1 VRIGANLITND
12 TTLSIL
18 DVAPR
23 VEAAGLDSIFQG
35 EHSHIPVATVFPAF
49 EGVVPDFYK
58 RFPDLFVTMAAAAAV
73 TTRLRLGTGVVLV
86 AEHQPLRL
94 AKAVAS
100 LDRLSGGRVD
110 FGVGYGWNAPEMANN
125 GVEPARRGAVFR
137 EHLGVIRDLWSGDV
151 VDHDGDHVSF
161 TPSWSLPK
169 PVQTASRPGPPILIG
184 AGATRRTFKDVLELA
199 DGWYPL
205 TGPTLVEDAARLRA
219 AAAEQGRD
227 VEVSACEMAGQM
239 AGVPWYCDDTAA
251 RQDLADAVQRYA
263 DGGIDRLL
271 IGVPVDTIGH
281 LEDAL
286 AVLAE
291 LQPTAV
297 RDAVPGGAGSGDRSP
312 ASSVRR

>member
-12 TTLSIL
+12 TTISIL

-35 EHSHIPVATVFPAF
+35 EHSHIPVETVFPMF
-49 EGVVPDFYK
+49 DGVVPDFYK
-58 RFPDLFVTMAAAAAV
+58 RFPDLFVTMAAAAAL

-100 LDRLSGGRVD
+100 LDALSGGRVD
-110 FGVGYGWNAPEMANN
+110 FGVGYGWNGPEMANN
-125 GVEPARRGAVFR
+125 GVDPAKRGPVFR
-137 EHLGVIRDLWSGDV
+137 DHLRAIRDLWAGDAV
-151 VDHDGDHVSF
+151 AHEGEYVSF

-184 AGATRRTFKDVLELA
+184 AGATKRTFNDVVELA

-205 TGPTLVEDAARLRA
+205 AGPTLVEDAARLRA
-219 AAAEQGRD
+219 AAAEKGRTI
-227 VEVSACEMAGQM
+227 EVSACEMAGQM
-239 AGVPWYCDDTAA
+239 AGVPWYCDDAAA
-251 RQDLADAVQRYA
+251 RHALADAVQRYA
-263 DGGIDRLL
+263 DGGIDRLV
-271 IGVPVDTIGH
+271 IGVPVDTIAH

-291 LQPTAV
+291 LQPTAI
-297 RDAVPGGAGSGDRSP
+297 RDGDRSP
-312 ASSVRR
+312 ASSARG

>member
-35 EHSHIPVATVFPAF
+35 EHSHIPVDTVFPSPD
-49 EGVVPDFYK
+49 GTVPEFYK

-73 TTRLRLGTGVVLV
+73 TTRLRLGTGVVLP

-100 LDRLSGGRVD
+100 LDVLSGGRVD

-125 GVEPARRGAVFR
+125 GIDPARRRKVFR
-137 EHLGVIRDLWSGDV
+137 EHIDVITELWANDV
-151 VDHDGDHVSF
+151 VEHDGPHTQF
-161 TPSWSLPK
+161 TSSWSLPK
-169 PVQTASRPGPPILIG
+169 PVQSQWRRVGPPILIG
-184 AGATRRTFKDVLELA
+184 AAAGPRTFADVLDLA

-205 TGPTLVEDAARLRA
+205 TGPKFLEDAAELRRQA
-219 AAAEQGRD
+219 TERGRI
-227 VEVSACEMAGQM
+227 VEISACEMAGQ
-239 AGVPWYCDDTAA
+239 AGIPWYCDEPAA
-251 RQDLADAVQRYA
+251 KRQLSDDAQRYA
-263 DGGIDRLL
+263 DEDIDRLV
-271 IGVPVDTIGH
+271 IGVPVDSLGH

-286 AVLAE
+286 AVLADV
-291 LQPTAV
+291 AV
-297 RDAVPGGAGSGDRSP
+297 ACRRDRASGT
-312 ASSVRR
+312 

>member
-18 DVAPR
+18 EVAPR

-35 EHSHIPVATVFPAF
+35 EHSHIPVETVFPMGD
-49 EGVVPDFYK
+49 GVVPDFYK

-73 TTRLRLGTGVVLV
+73 TTRLRVGTGVVLV

-100 LDRLSGGRVD
+100 LDVLSGGRFD

-125 GVEPARRGAVFR
+125 GVDPTRRRTVFR
-137 EHLGVIRDLWSGDV
+137 EHLAVISALWADDV
-151 VDHDGDHVSF
+151 VEHAGAQTSF

-169 PVQTASRPGPPILIG
+169 PHQTGWRRPGPPILIG
-184 AGATRRTFKDVLELA
+184 ASAGPRTFADVLDLA

-205 TGPTLVEDAARLRA
+205 TGPTLIEDTAELRRM
-219 AAAEQGRD
+219 AAERGVRT
-227 VEVSACEMAGQM
+227 EVSAVEMAGQVQ
-239 AGVPWYCDDTAA
+239 GVPWYSDDDAA
-251 RQDLADAVQRYA
+251 RRHLFDAAQRYA
-263 DGGIDRLL
+263 DGGVDRILV
-271 IGVPVDTIGH
+271 GVPVDSTGH

-291 LQPTAV
+291 LSETCR
-297 RDAVPGGAGSGDRSP
+297 RDP
-312 ASSVRR
+312 APVS

>member
-12 TTLSIL
+12 TTISVL

-23 VEAAGLDSIFQG
+23 VEAAGLDCIFQG
-35 EHSHIPVATVFPAF
+35 EHSHIPVETVFPMF
-49 EGVVPDFYK
+49 EGEVPDFYK

-73 TTRLRLGTGVVLV
+73 TTTLRLGTGVVLV

-100 LDRLSGGRVD
+100 LDALSGGRVD

-125 GVEPARRGAVFR
+125 GVDPAKRGAVFEENLR
-137 EHLGVIRDLWSGDV
+137 VIRDLWSDDV
-151 VDHDGDHVSF
+151 VGHEGEYSSF

-169 PVQTASRPGPPILIG
+169 PVQTAARPGPPILVG
-184 AGATRRTFKDVLELA
+184 AAATKRTFRHVLDLG

-205 TGPTLVEDAARLRA
+205 TGPTLLEDADRLRA
-219 AAAEQGRD
+219 AAAERGRT
-227 VEVSACEMAGQM
+227 VEVSVCEMAGQM
-239 AGVPWYCDDTAA
+239 AGVPWYCDDGAA
-251 RQDLADAVQRYA
+251 RQSLTDLVQRYA
-263 DGGIDRLL
+263 DGGIDRIV
-271 IGVPVDTIGH
+271 IGVPVDSVGH

-291 LQPTAV
+291 LVPAAR
-297 RDAVPGGAGSGDRSP
+297 RDGDPAAGARSP
-312 ASSVRR
+312 ASSVRG

>member
-12 TTLSIL
+12 TTISIL

-35 EHSHIPVATVFPAF
+35 EHSHIPVETVFPMF
-49 EGVVPDFYK
+49 DGEVPDFYK

-100 LDRLSGGRVD
+100 LDALSGGRVD

-125 GVEPARRGAVFR
+125 CVDPAKRGAVFGA
-137 EHLGVIRDLWSGDV
+137 HLAVIRDLWSDEV
-151 VDHDGDHVSF
+151 VGHDGEHASF

-184 AGATRRTFKDVLELA
+184 AAATKRTFRDVLELA

-205 TGPTLVEDAARLRA
+205 TGPTLLEDTARLRA
-219 AAAEQGRD
+219 AAAEQGRT
-227 VEVSACEMAGQM
+227 VEVSVCEMAGQM

-251 RQDLADAVQRYA
+251 RRDLTDLVQRYA
-263 DGGIDRLL
+263 DGGIDRIV
-271 IGVPVDTIGH
+271 IGVPVDSVGH

-291 LQPTAV
+291 LCTTAV
-297 RDAVPGGAGSGDRSP
+297 RDGDRSP
-312 ASSVRR
+312 ASSARG